1 MNETAILTWI
11 HDTPLGAATRG
22 IAWLFPTFETLHF
35 VGLCILIGAMLIVD
49 LRLLGWFKELAPSKV
64 LAFSHVAA
72 AGLAINL
79 VSGLGFFAADPFNY
93 WSNPAFQIK
102 AMLLVVAFA
111 NVAWFELGVRR
122 RVLALSPHEDTDV
135 GAKVIGG
142 LSLALWFTILIIGR
156 LLPNWE
162 GAGSLF

>member
-1 MNETAILTWI
+1 MNEHDILAWI
-11 HDTPLGAATRG
+11 EQTRLGVATRESP
-22 IAWLFPTFETLHF
+22 WLFPTFETLHF
-35 VGLCILIGAMLIVD
+35 IGLCILLGAMLIVD
-49 LRLLGWFKELAPSKV
+49 LRLLGWFRDLAPSKV

-102 AMLLVVAFA
+102 AMLLLVAFA
-111 NVAWFELGVRR
+111 NVAWFEFGARR
-122 RVLALSPHEDTDV
+122 RVLALSAQEDTGL

-156 LLPNWE
+156 LLPSWE
-162 GAGSLF
+162 GAGGLF